1 MRVLMM
7 NYHALLSALLFL
19 IAFIAPAAVSA
30 YHLDL
35 LDCHRSI
42 HPVSSLPSLKLL
54 WLWSLSQALAIPA
67 LRSKTPAV
75 CANEPIVRTS
85 KPAMQCVS
93 RRMLIGATAAFA
105 FASASHARSCDCTG
119 CTGSHARPCDCPLHR
134 DGHKSS
140 HEKAHTVN
148 CGCASCASH
157 GAGCGCGKC

>member
-1 MRVLMM
+1 
-7 NYHALLSALLFL
+7 
-19 IAFIAPAAVSA
+19 
-30 YHLDL
+30 
-35 LDCHRSI
+35 
-42 HPVSSLPSLKLL
+42 
-54 WLWSLSQALAIPA
+54 
-67 LRSKTPAV
+67 V
-75 CANEPIVRTS
+75 CANEPIVRIS

-93 RRMLIGATAAFA
+93 RRKLIGATAAFA

>member
-1 MRVLMM
+1 MRALMM

-67 LRSKTPAV
+67 KTPAV

-140 HEKAHTVN
+140 HEKAHTAN